1 MKRRNEKGTAMLFAL
16 ILVLVL
22 SVMGASM
29 MFLSQ
34 SETWGSMNYRMM
46 TQTRYGAEAGI
57 HAAANF
63 LLFNYVPPPPT
74 ASVPP
79 ALPPLP
85 AGYNLTLPTPAI
97 CGGMSCL
104 TDNGGNQVILSSI
117 PGVASS
123 AEVT

>member
-85 AGYNLTLPTPAI
+85 AGYRSEEHTSELQSPDHLV
-97 CGGMSCL
+97 CRL
-104 TDNGGNQVILSSI
+104 LL
-117 PGVASS
+117 
-123 AEVT
+123 E